1 MMDHLIEKLH
11 TGPSAVVLL
20 HEGNVSA
27 YSGVGVRSLYH
38 LLHDAPEKL
47 LDSKLA
53 VKAVGSTAAKAMV
66 EGRVA
71 EVYADIISETAADIL
86 KDAGVRLSYDRKV
99 PHREF
104 LHVWERLGELSNE

>member
-1 MMDHLIEKLH
+1 MMDYLIDKLH
-11 TGPSAVVLL
+11 TEHCSLVLL
-20 HEGNVSA
+20 HEGNVST

-66 EGRVA
+66 EGKVT
-71 EVYADIISETAADIL
+71 EVYADIISSTAL
-86 KDAGVRLSYDRKV
+86 NVLVDAGIKVSYERKL
-99 PHREF
+99 PHKEF
-104 LHVWERLGELSNE
+104 LKVWERLGEIKD